1 MAETKFNDQA
11 KAWEKGDIMING
23 VYLTFCKMGKD
34 IPLYWKV
41 IKRSYKKAYDLYLR
55 IKDKKGAQL
64 IQLYF
69 DEEECIW
76 KNIVKNDDKWLKYNS
91 NNYAYI
97 IGYND

>member
-55 IKDKKGAQL
+55 IKDRKGAQL

-69 DEEECIW
+69 DEDECIW

>member
-1 MAETKFNDQA
+1 MAETKFTDQA

-23 VYLTFCKMGKD
+23 VYLAFCKMGKD

-41 IKRSYKKAYDLYLR
+41 IKRSYKKANDLYLR
-55 IKDKKGAQL
+55 IKDKKGSQF
-64 IQLYF
+64 IKLYF
-69 DEEECIW
+69 DEDEGIW

>member
-1 MAETKFNDQA
+1 MAETKFTEQA
-11 KAWEKGDIMING
+11 RAWEKGDVMING

-41 IKRSYKKAYDLYLR
+41 IKRSYKKAHDFYLR
-55 IKDKKGAQL
+55 IKDKKGSQL
-64 IQLYF
+64 IQLYY
-69 DEEECIW
+69 DEDERMW
-76 KNIVKNDDKWLKYNS
+76 KNIVPNDDKWLKYNS

>member
-34 IPLYWKV
+34 IPLYWTV
-41 IKRSYKKAYDLYLR
+41 IKRSYKKANDLYLR

-76 KNIVKNDDKWLKYNS
+76 KNITPNDDKWLKYNS

>member
-41 IKRSYKKAYDLYLR
+41 IKRSYKKAYDLYSR

-69 DEEECIW
+69 DEDECIW